1 MLRVLSAKDDDS
13 MAEEL
18 ESDRMIVF
26 GNREMGND
34 AVERGTKE
42 IKFQREREG
51 ECETSDPVGENLQA
65 IHRYGY
71 QRGARIVIGVRLCV
85 CLTDLR
91 EFRER
96 DSQWHVY
103 V

>member
-42 IKFQREREG
+42 IKFQRERE
-51 ECETSDPVGENLQA
+51 
-65 IHRYGY
+65 
-71 QRGARIVIGVRLCV
+71 
-85 CLTDLR
+85 
-91 EFRER
+91 RER
-96 DSQWHVY
+96 VRDE
-103 V
+103 